1 MSAARKKNTKPKQAA
16 SRSKQPAPKPHHP
29 VARVVGGL
37 VCLFL
42 ALCVVV
48 TYFGV
53 EATLLT
59 LLAQLV
65 KGLVGYGYW
74 VTGLLLIIAGV
85 NLIGHK
91 DRPVIWRTVCTLLL
105 PVLVGSLLHLLLC
118 GREYEV
124 GSAMVSALWTDGKLL
139 ACGGVLSGGLAE
151 LGTVA
156 LSGVVTAILLL
167 ILLLAGIFVM
177 ARTTPQRV
185 VEKVRESRACDPYA
199 EEEEELPPADKPL
212 TIQVEPKRR
221 RNAIDIPLDAE
232 PAAAPMDA
240 KEEMPSEEAA
250 ALQPERKG
258 FFARRSADIKTPAE
272 VVASSAAEDAAPP
285 RSKSMELTQEE
296 VQSAA

>member
-124 GSAMVSALWTDGKLL
+124 GTAMVSALWTDGKLL

-185 VEKVRESRACDPYA
+185 VEKVRESRAYDPYA
-199 EEEEELPPADKPL
+199 EEEEELPPPDKPL

-232 PAAAPMDA
+232 SAAAPMDT
-240 KEEMPSEEAA
+240 KEETPSEEEI
-250 ALQPERKG
+250 PE
-258 FFARRSADIKTPAE
+258 
-272 VVASSAAEDAAPP
+272 
-285 RSKSMELTQEE
+285 EE
-296 VQSAA
+296 E